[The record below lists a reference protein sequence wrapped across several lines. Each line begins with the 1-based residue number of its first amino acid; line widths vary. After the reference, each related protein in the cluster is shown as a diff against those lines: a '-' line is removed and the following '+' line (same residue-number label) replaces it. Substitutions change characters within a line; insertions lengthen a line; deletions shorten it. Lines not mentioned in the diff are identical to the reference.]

1 MDFIDYLTSVR
12 PRVEKELDAGL
23 PIPISQR
30 HLQEVAQDSSAFAE
44 KSVEQDV
51 AAPAKPA
58 AVEPAAAAVS
68 AEPSACNSVVA
79 DLNTYLYQPL
89 RGFSATGGKRVR
101 PALVLLATQAV
112 HGDVEAA
119 LPVACA
125 IEDFQSA
132 ALIHDDIADKSE
144 MRRGEPCLYR
154 SLGTGLAINVGD
166 AALVHTIG
174 RICHGNAYDE
184 TTRLRLIDALIS
196 MQERTLEGQAL
207 DLGWT
212 QENRWDITPDEYL
225 FMATSKTAYY
235 SAAYPLLCGAIVGGG
250 TAEQRSALE
259 AFGLKAGLAFQLQD
273 DLLNLV
279 GDAKTQGKDFR
290 SDITEGKRTL
300 LVVKAIEVL
309 LASAK
314 DNAEGNA
321 ESNAK
326 DSAGSNAKSSTPDA
340 ATAKASY
347 KKLISLLSSKTNDPI
362 LLEEAVELIVSTG
375 AVDDVRA
382 YAQTLIAEAKGYLE
396 EAPFDAEARD
406 TLLSMADF
414 FVNRER

>member
-12 PRVEKELDAGL
+12 SRVEKELDAGL
-23 PIPISQR
+23 PIPVSQR
-30 HLQEVAQDSSAFAE
+30 HLKEAE
-44 KSVEQDV
+44 SCTLAEQNVEQNV
-51 AAPAKPA
+51 AKSA
-58 AVEPAAAAVS
+58 AAEPA
-68 AEPSACNSVVA
+68 ACNSVVA

-112 HGDVEAA
+112 HGNVEAA

-144 MRRGEPCLYR
+144 LRRGEPCLYR
-154 SLGTGLAINVGD
+154 RLGTGLAINVGD

-300 LVVKAIEVL
+300 LVVKAIEAL
-309 LASAK
+309 LANAK
-314 DNAEGNA
+314 GNA
-321 ESNAK
+321 ESNTKESSAK
-326 DSAGSNAKSSTPDA
+326 DNAGSNAKSSTPDA
-340 ATAKASY
+340 AAAKASY

-375 AVDDVRA
+375 AVDNVRA

>member
-23 PIPISQR
+23 PIPVSQR
-30 HLQEVAQDSSAFAE
+30 HLKEAE
-44 KSVEQDV
+44 SCTLVEQNV
-51 AAPAKPA
+51 AKS
-58 AVEPAAAAVS
+58 AAAVP
-68 AEPSACNSVVA
+68 AEPAACNSVVA

-112 HGDVEAA
+112 HGNIEAA

-144 MRRGEPCLYR
+144 LRRGEPCLYR
-154 SLGTGLAINVGD
+154 RLGTGLAINVGD

-196 MQERTLEGQAL
+196 MQEHTLEGQAL

-279 GDAKTQGKDFR
+279 GNAKTQGKDFR

-309 LASAK
+309 LA
-314 DNAEGNA
+314 NAEGNA
-321 ESNAK
+321 ESNTKDSSAK
-326 DSAGSNAKSSTPDA
+326 DNVGGNAKSSTPSVA
-340 ATAKASY
+340 AAKASY

-382 YAQTLIAEAKGYLE
+382 YAQTLIAEAKGCLE

>member
-23 PIPISQR
+23 PISVSQR
-30 HLQEVAQDSSAFAE
+30 HLKEAE
-44 KSVEQDV
+44 SCTLVEQNV
-51 AAPAKPA
+51 AKS
-58 AVEPAAAAVS
+58 AAAVP
-68 AEPSACNSVVA
+68 AEPAACNSVIA

-112 HGDVEAA
+112 HGNIEAA

-144 MRRGEPCLYR
+144 LRRGEPCLYR
-154 SLGTGLAINVGD
+154 RLGTGLAINVGD

-196 MQERTLEGQAL
+196 MQEHTLEGQAL

>member
-23 PIPISQR
+23 PIPVSQR
-30 HLQEVAQDSSAFAE
+30 HFQEA
-44 KSVEQDV
+44 
-51 AAPAKPA
+51 
-58 AVEPAAAAVS
+58 EPA
-68 AEPSACNSVVA
+68 ACNSVVA

-144 MRRGEPCLYR
+144 LRRGEPCLYR
-154 SLGTGLAINVGD
+154 RLGTGLAINVGD

-196 MQERTLEGQAL
+196 MQEHTLEGQAL

-212 QENRWDITPDEYL
+212 QENRWDITPDEYI

-309 LASAK
+309 LA
-314 DNAEGNA
+314 NA
-321 ESNAK
+321 ESNAE
-326 DSAGSNAKSSTPDA
+326 DSAEGNAGCNVKATADSNAKDSTPDA
-340 ATAKASY
+340 AAAKASY

-382 YAQTLIAEAKGYLE
+382 YAQTLITEAKGYLE

>member
-12 PRVEKELDAGL
+12 PRVEKELDSGL
-23 PIPISQR
+23 PIPVSKR
-30 HLQEVAQDSSAFAE
+30 HLQEAE
-44 KSVEQDV
+44 SCTLVEQNV
-51 AAPAKPA
+51 AKS
-58 AVEPAAAAVS
+58 AAAVS
-68 AEPSACNSVVA
+68 AEPAACNSVVA

-112 HGDVEAA
+112 HGNVEAA

-144 MRRGEPCLYR
+144 LRRGEPCLYR
-154 SLGTGLAINVGD
+154 RLGTGLAINVGD

-300 LVVKAIEVL
+300 LVVKAIEAL
-309 LASAK
+309 LANAKGNAESNTKESSAK
-314 DNAEGNA
+314 DNAG
-321 ESNAK
+321 SNAK
-326 DSAGSNAKSSTPDA
+326 DSTPDA
-340 ATAKASY
+340 AAAKASY

-375 AVDDVRA
+375 AVDNVRA
-382 YAQTLIAEAKGYLE
+382 YAQTLIAEAKGCLE

>member
-23 PIPISQR
+23 PIPVSQR
-30 HLQEVAQDSSAFAE
+30 HLKEAE
-44 KSVEQDV
+44 SCTLVEQNV
-51 AAPAKPA
+51 AKS
-58 AVEPAAAAVS
+58 AAAVP
-68 AEPSACNSVVA
+68 AEPAACNSVIA

-112 HGDVEAA
+112 HGNIEAA

-144 MRRGEPCLYR
+144 LRRGEPCLYR
-154 SLGTGLAINVGD
+154 RLGTGLAINVGD

-196 MQERTLEGQAL
+196 MQEHTLEGQAL

-279 GDAKTQGKDFR
+279 GNAKTQGKDFR

-309 LASAK
+309 LANAK
-314 DNAEGNA
+314 DN
-321 ESNAK
+321 
-326 DSAGSNAKSSTPDA
+326 TPDA
-340 ATAKASY
+340 AAAKASY

-362 LLEEAVELIVSTG
+362 LLEEAVGLIVSTG
-375 AVDDVRA
+375 AVDDVRT

>member
-23 PIPISQR
+23 PIPVSQR
-30 HLQEVAQDSSAFAE
+30 HLQE
-44 KSVEQDV
+44 
-51 AAPAKPA
+51 
-58 AVEPAAAAVS
+58 
-68 AEPSACNSVVA
+68 AEPTACNSIIA

-112 HGDVEAA
+112 HGNVEAA

-144 MRRGEPCLYR
+144 LRRGEPCLYR
-154 SLGTGLAINVGD
+154 RLGTGLAINVGD

-300 LVVKAIEVL
+300 LVVKAIEAL
-309 LASAK
+309 LANAK
-314 DNAEGNA
+314 GNA
-321 ESNAK
+321 ESNTKESSAK
-326 DSAGSNAKSSTPDA
+326 DNAGSNAKSSTPDA
-340 ATAKASY
+340 AAAKASY

-396 EAPFDAEARD
+396 EAPFDTEARD

>member
-23 PIPISQR
+23 PIPVSQR
-30 HLQEVAQDSSAFAE
+30 HLKEAE
-44 KSVEQDV
+44 SCTLVEQNV
-51 AAPAKPA
+51 AKS
-58 AVEPAAAAVS
+58 AAAVP
-68 AEPSACNSVVA
+68 AEPAACNSVIA

-112 HGDVEAA
+112 HGNIEAA

-144 MRRGEPCLYR
+144 LRRGEPCLYR
-154 SLGTGLAINVGD
+154 RLGTGLAINVGD

-196 MQERTLEGQAL
+196 MQEHTLEGQAL

-279 GDAKTQGKDFR
+279 GNAKTQGKDFR

-309 LASAK
+309 LA
-314 DNAEGNA
+314 NAEGNA
-321 ESNAK
+321 ESNTKDSSAK
-326 DSAGSNAKSSTPDA
+326 DNAGGNAKSSTPSVA
-340 ATAKASY
+340 AAKASY

>member
-1 MDFIDYLTSVR
+1 
-12 PRVEKELDAGL
+12 
-23 PIPISQR
+23 
-30 HLQEVAQDSSAFAE
+30 
-44 KSVEQDV
+44 
-51 AAPAKPA
+51 
-58 AVEPAAAAVS
+58 
-68 AEPSACNSVVA
+68 
-79 DLNTYLYQPL
+79 
-89 RGFSATGGKRVR
+89 
-101 PALVLLATQAV
+101 
-112 HGDVEAA
+112 
-119 LPVACA
+119 
-125 IEDFQSA
+125 
-132 ALIHDDIADKSE
+132 
-144 MRRGEPCLYR
+144 
-154 SLGTGLAINVGD
+154 
-166 AALVHTIG
+166 
-174 RICHGNAYDE
+174 
-184 TTRLRLIDALIS
+184 
-196 MQERTLEGQAL
+196 
-207 DLGWT
+207 
-212 QENRWDITPDEYL
+212 
-225 FMATSKTAYY
+225 MATSKTAYY

-309 LASAK
+309 LA
-314 DNAEGNA
+314 NAEGNA
-321 ESNAK
+321 EDNTKSSAK
-326 DSAGSNAKSSTPDA
+326 DTASSNTKSSTSDA
-340 ATAKASY
+340 AVAKASY

>member
-23 PIPISQR
+23 PIPVSKR
-30 HLQEVAQDSSAFAE
+30 HLQEAE
-44 KSVEQDV
+44 SCTLVEQNV
-51 AAPAKPA
+51 AKS
-58 AVEPAAAAVS
+58 AAAVS
-68 AEPSACNSVVA
+68 AEPAACNSVVA

-144 MRRGEPCLYR
+144 LRRGEPCLYR
-154 SLGTGLAINVGD
+154 RLGTGLAINVGD

-174 RICHGNAYDE
+174 RICHSNAYDE
-184 TTRLRLIDALIS
+184 STRLRLIDALIS

-309 LASAK
+309 LA
-314 DNAEGNA
+314 NAEGNA
-321 ESNAK
+321 ESNEKDSSAK
-326 DSAGSNAKSSTPDA
+326 DNAGSNAKSSTPDA
-340 ATAKASY
+340 AAAKTSY

-375 AVDDVRA
+375 AVDNVRA
-382 YAQTLIAEAKGYLE
+382 YAQTLIAEAKGCLE
-396 EAPFDAEARD
+396 EASFDAEARD

>member
-23 PIPISQR
+23 PISVSQR
-30 HLQEVAQDSSAFAE
+30 HLKEAE
-44 KSVEQDV
+44 SCTLVEQNV
-51 AAPAKPA
+51 AKS
-58 AVEPAAAAVS
+58 AAAVP
-68 AEPSACNSVVA
+68 AEPAACNSVIA

-112 HGDVEAA
+112 HGNIEAA

-144 MRRGEPCLYR
+144 LRRGEPCLYR
-154 SLGTGLAINVGD
+154 RLGTGLAINVGD

-196 MQERTLEGQAL
+196 MQEHTLEGQAL

-326 DSAGSNAKSSTPDA
+326 DSSAKDNAGGNAKSSTPSVA
-340 ATAKASY
+340 AAKASY

-382 YAQTLIAEAKGYLE
+382 YAQTLIAEAKGCLE

>member
-23 PIPISQR
+23 PIPVSQR
-30 HLQEVAQDSSAFAE
+30 HLQE
-44 KSVEQDV
+44 
-51 AAPAKPA
+51 
-58 AVEPAAAAVS
+58 
-68 AEPSACNSVVA
+68 AEPPTCNSIVA

-112 HGDVEAA
+112 HGNIEAA

-144 MRRGEPCLYR
+144 LRRGEPCLYR
-154 SLGTGLAINVGD
+154 RLGTGLAINVGD

-196 MQERTLEGQAL
+196 MQEHTLEGQAL

-279 GDAKTQGKDFR
+279 GNAKTQGKDFR

-309 LASAK
+309 LA
-314 DNAEGNA
+314 NAEGNA
-321 ESNAK
+321 ESNTKDSSAK
-326 DSAGSNAKSSTPDA
+326 DTAGSNAKDSTPDA
-340 ATAKASY
+340 AAAKASY

>member
-23 PIPISQR
+23 PISVSQR
-30 HLQEVAQDSSAFAE
+30 HLKEAE
-44 KSVEQDV
+44 SCTLVEQNV
-51 AAPAKPA
+51 AKS
-58 AVEPAAAAVS
+58 AAAVP
-68 AEPSACNSVVA
+68 AEPAACNSVIA

-112 HGDVEAA
+112 HGNIEAA

-144 MRRGEPCLYR
+144 LRRGEPCLYR
-154 SLGTGLAINVGD
+154 RLGTGLAINVGD

-196 MQERTLEGQAL
+196 MQEHTLEGQAL

-326 DSAGSNAKSSTPDA
+326 DSAGSNAKDNTPDA
-340 ATAKASY
+340 AVAKASY

>member
-30 HLQEVAQDSSAFAE
+30 HLQEAE
-44 KSVEQDV
+44 SCTLVEQNV
-51 AAPAKPA
+51 AKSAAAKPA
-58 AVEPAAAAVS
+58 A
-68 AEPSACNSVVA
+68 CNSVIA

-112 HGDVEAA
+112 HGNVEAA

-144 MRRGEPCLYR
+144 LRRGEPCLYR
-154 SLGTGLAINVGD
+154 RLGTGLAINVGD
-166 AALVHTIG
+166 AALVHTIR
-174 RICHGNAYDE
+174 RICHSNAYDK

-196 MQERTLEGQAL
+196 MQEHTLEGQAL

-309 LASAK
+309 LT
-314 DNAEGNA
+314 
-321 ESNAK
+321 NAK
-326 DSAGSNAKSSTPDA
+326 DSTPDA
-340 ATAKASY
+340 ASAKASY

-382 YAQTLIAEAKGYLE
+382 YAQTLIAEAKGCLE

>member
-23 PIPISQR
+23 PIPVSQR
-30 HLQEVAQDSSAFAE
+30 HLQE
-44 KSVEQDV
+44 
-51 AAPAKPA
+51 
-58 AVEPAAAAVS
+58 
-68 AEPSACNSVVA
+68 AEPTARNSVVA

-112 HGDVEAA
+112 YGDVEAA

-144 MRRGEPCLYR
+144 LRRGEPCLYR
-154 SLGTGLAINVGD
+154 RLGTGLAINVGD

-196 MQERTLEGQAL
+196 MQEHTLEGQAL

-279 GDAKTQGKDFR
+279 GNAKTQGKDFR

-309 LASAK
+309 LA
-314 DNAEGNA
+314 NAEGNA
-321 ESNAK
+321 ESNTK
-326 DSAGSNAKSSTPDA
+326 DSSTKGIAGSNAKSSTSDA
-340 ATAKASY
+340 AAAKASY

-362 LLEEAVELIVSTG
+362 LLDEAVELIVSTG

>member
-23 PIPISQR
+23 PIPVSQR
-30 HLQEVAQDSSAFAE
+30 HPQEAE
-44 KSVEQDV
+44 SCTLVEQNV
-51 AAPAKPA
+51 AKS
-58 AVEPAAAAVS
+58 AAAVP
-68 AEPSACNSVVA
+68 AEPAACNSVVA

-112 HGDVEAA
+112 HGNVEAA

-144 MRRGEPCLYR
+144 LRRGELCLYR
-154 SLGTGLAINVGD
+154 RLGTGLAINVGD
-166 AALVHTIG
+166 TALVHTIG

-184 TTRLRLIDALIS
+184 ATRLRLIDALIS

-212 QENRWDITPDEYL
+212 QENRWNITPDEYL

-309 LASAK
+309 LA
-314 DNAEGNA
+314 NAEGNA
-321 ESNAK
+321 EDNTKSSAK
-326 DSAGSNAKSSTPDA
+326 DTASSNTKSSTSDA
-340 ATAKASY
+340 AVAKASY

>member
-23 PIPISQR
+23 PIPVSQR
-30 HLQEVAQDSSAFAE
+30 HLKEAE
-44 KSVEQDV
+44 SCTLAEQNVEQNV
-51 AAPAKPA
+51 AKSAAAKPA
-58 AVEPAAAAVS
+58 
-68 AEPSACNSVVA
+68 ACNSVVA

-89 RGFSATGGKRVR
+89 RGFSVTGGKRVR

-112 HGDVEAA
+112 HGNVEAA

-144 MRRGEPCLYR
+144 LRRGEPCLYR
-154 SLGTGLAINVGD
+154 CLGTGLAINVGD

-174 RICHGNAYDE
+174 RICHSNTYDE
-184 TTRLRLIDALIS
+184 ATRLRLIDALIS
-196 MQERTLEGQAL
+196 MQEHTLEGQAL

-212 QENRWDITPDEYL
+212 QEDRWDITPDEYL

-309 LASAK
+309 LANAESNEKDSSAK
-314 DNAEGNA
+314 DN
-321 ESNAK
+321 
-326 DSAGSNAKSSTPDA
+326 AGSNAKSSTPDA
-340 ATAKASY
+340 AAAKTSY

-375 AVDDVRA
+375 AVDNVRA

-396 EAPFDAEARD
+396 EAPFDAETRD

>member
-23 PIPISQR
+23 PIPVSQR
-30 HLQEVAQDSSAFAE
+30 HLQEAE
-44 KSVEQDV
+44 SCTLVEQNV
-51 AAPAKPA
+51 AKS
-58 AVEPAAAAVS
+58 AAAVP
-68 AEPSACNSVVA
+68 AEPAACNSVVA

-174 RICHGNAYDE
+174 RICHGNAYGE
-184 TTRLRLIDALIS
+184 TTRLCLIDALIS

-300 LVVKAIEVL
+300 LVVKAIEAL
-309 LASAK
+309 LA
-314 DNAEGNA
+314 NAEGNA
-321 ESNAK
+321 ESNTKDSSAK
-326 DSAGSNAKSSTPDA
+326 DTAGSNAKDSTPDA

>member
-1 MDFIDYLTSVR
+1 MDFFDYLTSVR

-23 PIPISQR
+23 PIPVSQR
-30 HLQEVAQDSSAFAE
+30 HLKE
-44 KSVEQDV
+44 
-51 AAPAKPA
+51 
-58 AVEPAAAAVS
+58 
-68 AEPSACNSVVA
+68 AEPTAYNSVVA

-112 HGDVEAA
+112 HGNVEAA

-144 MRRGEPCLYR
+144 LRRGEPCLYR
-154 SLGTGLAINVGD
+154 RLGTGLAINVGD
-166 AALVHTIG
+166 AALVHTIR
-174 RICHGNAYDE
+174 RICHSNAYDK

-196 MQERTLEGQAL
+196 MQEHTLEGQAL

-309 LASAK
+309 LA
-314 DNAEGNA
+314 NAEGNA
-321 ESNAK
+321 EDNTKSSAK
-326 DSAGSNAKSSTPDA
+326 DTASSNTKSSTSDA
-340 ATAKASY
+340 AVAKASY

>member
-23 PIPISQR
+23 PIPVSQR
-30 HLQEVAQDSSAFAE
+30 HLKEAE
-44 KSVEQDV
+44 SCTLVEQNV
-51 AAPAKPA
+51 AKSAAAVPAKPA
-58 AVEPAAAAVS
+58 VTVPAKPA
-68 AEPSACNSVVA
+68 ACNSVVA

-119 LPVACA
+119 LTVACA

-174 RICHGNAYDE
+174 RICHGNTYDE
-184 TTRLRLIDALIS
+184 TTRLRLINALIS

-309 LASAK
+309 LA
-314 DNAEGNA
+314 NA

-326 DSAGSNAKSSTPDA
+326 DSAEGNTGCNVKDNAESNAKSSTPDA
-340 ATAKASY
+340 AAAKASY

-375 AVDDVRA
+375 AVDNVRA
-382 YAQTLIAEAKGYLE
+382 YAQTLIAEAKGCLE

>member
-23 PIPISQR
+23 PIPVSQR
-30 HLQEVAQDSSAFAE
+30 HLQEAE
-44 KSVEQDV
+44 SCTLVEQNV
-51 AAPAKPA
+51 AKS
-58 AVEPAAAAVS
+58 AAAVP
-68 AEPSACNSVVA
+68 AEPAACNSVVA

-174 RICHGNAYDE
+174 RICHGNAYGE
-184 TTRLRLIDALIS
+184 TTRLCLIDALIS

-300 LVVKAIEVL
+300 LVVKAIEAL
-309 LASAK
+309 LA
-314 DNAEGNA
+314 NAEGNA
-321 ESNAK
+321 ESNTKDSSAK
-326 DSAGSNAKSSTPDA
+326 DTAGSNAKDNTPDA

-375 AVDDVRA
+375 AVDDVRS
-382 YAQTLIAEAKGYLE
+382 YAQTLIAEAKGCLE
-396 EAPFDAEARD
+396 EALFDAEARD

>member
-23 PIPISQR
+23 PIPVSQR
-30 HLQEVAQDSSAFAE
+30 HLQEAE
-44 KSVEQDV
+44 SCTLVEQNV
-51 AAPAKPA
+51 AKS
-58 AVEPAAAAVS
+58 AAAVP
-68 AEPSACNSVVA
+68 AEPAACNSVVA

-112 HGDVEAA
+112 HGNVEAA

-144 MRRGEPCLYR
+144 LRRGEPCLYR
-154 SLGTGLAINVGD
+154 RLGTGLAINVGD

-174 RICHGNAYDE
+174 RICHGNTYDE

-196 MQERTLEGQAL
+196 MQEHTLEGQAL

-279 GDAKTQGKDFR
+279 GNAKTQGKDFR

-300 LVVKAIEVL
+300 LVVKAIEAL
-309 LASAK
+309 LANAKDSTKGTADSTAK
-314 DNAEGNA
+314 DNAG
-321 ESNAK
+321 
-326 DSAGSNAKSSTPDA
+326 GNAKSSTPSVA
-340 ATAKASY
+340 AAKASY

-375 AVDDVRA
+375 AVDDVRS

>member
-12 PRVEKELDAGL
+12 PCVEKELDAGL
-23 PIPISQR
+23 PIPVSKR
-30 HLQEVAQDSSAFAE
+30 HLQEAE
-44 KSVEQDV
+44 SCTLVEQNV
-51 AAPAKPA
+51 AKS
-58 AVEPAAAAVS
+58 AAAVP
-68 AEPSACNSVVA
+68 AEPAACNSVVA

-144 MRRGEPCLYR
+144 LRRGEPCLYR
-154 SLGTGLAINVGD
+154 RLGTGLAINVGD

-174 RICHGNAYDE
+174 RICHSNTYDE

-196 MQERTLEGQAL
+196 MQKHTLEGQAL

-309 LASAK
+309 LANAK
-314 DNAEGNA
+314 DTAEGTA
-321 ESNAK
+321 DSTAKGTAGSNAK
-326 DSAGSNAKSSTPDA
+326 DSTPDA
-340 ATAKASY
+340 ASAKASY

-375 AVDDVRA
+375 AVDEVRA

>member
-12 PRVEKELDAGL
+12 SRVEKELDAGL
-23 PIPISQR
+23 PIPVSQR
-30 HLQEVAQDSSAFAE
+30 HLKEAE
-44 KSVEQDV
+44 SCTLAEQNVEQNV
-51 AAPAKPA
+51 AKSAAAKPA
-58 AVEPAAAAVS
+58 A
-68 AEPSACNSVVA
+68 CNSVIA

-89 RGFSATGGKRVR
+89 REFSATGGKRVR

-112 HGDVEAA
+112 HGDIEAA

-144 MRRGEPCLYR
+144 LRRGEPCLYR
-154 SLGTGLAINVGD
+154 RLGTGLAINVGD
-166 AALVHTIG
+166 AALVHTIR
-174 RICHGNAYDE
+174 RICHSNAYDK

-196 MQERTLEGQAL
+196 MQEHTLEGQAL

-309 LASAK
+309 LA
-314 DNAEGNA
+314 NAEGNA
-321 ESNAK
+321 EDNTKSSAK
-326 DSAGSNAKSSTPDA
+326 DTASSNTKSSTSDA
-340 ATAKASY
+340 AVAKASY

>member
-1 MDFIDYLTSVR
+1 MNFIDYLTSIR

-30 HLQEVAQDSSAFAE
+30 HLQEA
-44 KSVEQDV
+44 
-51 AAPAKPA
+51 
-58 AVEPAAAAVS
+58 EPAA
-68 AEPSACNSVVA
+68 CNSIVA

-112 HGDVEAA
+112 HGNIEAA

-144 MRRGEPCLYR
+144 LRRGEPCLYR
-154 SLGTGLAINVGD
+154 RLGTGLAINVGD

-196 MQERTLEGQAL
+196 MQEHTLEGQAL

-279 GDAKTQGKDFR
+279 GNAKTQGKDFR

-309 LASAK
+309 LA
-314 DNAEGNA
+314 NAEGNA
-321 ESNAK
+321 ESNTKDSSAK
-326 DSAGSNAKSSTPDA
+326 DNAGGNAKSSTPSVA
-340 ATAKASY
+340 AAKASY

-382 YAQTLIAEAKGYLE
+382 YAQTLIAEAKGCLE

>member
-23 PIPISQR
+23 PVPVSQR
-30 HLQEVAQDSSAFAE
+30 HPQEAE
-44 KSVEQDV
+44 SCTLVEQNV
-51 AAPAKPA
+51 AKS
-58 AVEPAAAAVS
+58 AAAVS
-68 AEPSACNSVVA
+68 AEPAACNSVVA

-89 RGFSATGGKRVR
+89 RGFYATGGKRVR

-300 LVVKAIEVL
+300 LVVKAIEAL
-309 LASAK
+309 LA
-314 DNAEGNA
+314 NAEGNA
-321 ESNAK
+321 KSSAEGNAGCNVK
-326 DSAGSNAKSSTPDA
+326 ATAGSNAKSSTPDA
-340 ATAKASY
+340 AAAKTSY

-375 AVDDVRA
+375 AVDDVRT

>member
-23 PIPISQR
+23 PIPVSQR
-30 HLQEVAQDSSAFAE
+30 HLKEAE
-44 KSVEQDV
+44 SCTLVEQNVEQNV
-51 AAPAKPA
+51 AKPGIAVPAAVPAKPT
-58 AVEPAAAAVS
+58 
-68 AEPSACNSVVA
+68 ACNSVIA

-112 HGDVEAA
+112 HGNVEAA

-144 MRRGEPCLYR
+144 LRRGEPCLYR
-154 SLGTGLAINVGD
+154 RLGTGLAINVGD

-174 RICHGNAYDE
+174 RICHGNTYDE

-196 MQERTLEGQAL
+196 MQEHTLEGQAL

-279 GDAKTQGKDFR
+279 GNAKTQGKDFR

-300 LVVKAIEVL
+300 LVVKAIEAL
-309 LASAK
+309 LT
-314 DNAEGNA
+314 NA

-326 DSAGSNAKSSTPDA
+326 DSTPDA
-340 ATAKASY
+340 AAAKASY

>member
-30 HLQEVAQDSSAFAE
+30 HLQEAE
-44 KSVEQDV
+44 SCTLVEQNV
-51 AAPAKPA
+51 AKSAAAKPA
-58 AVEPAAAAVS
+58 A
-68 AEPSACNSVVA
+68 CNSVIA

-89 RGFSATGGKRVR
+89 REFSATGGKRVR

-112 HGDVEAA
+112 HGNVEAA

-144 MRRGEPCLYR
+144 LRRGEPCLYR
-154 SLGTGLAINVGD
+154 RLGTGLAINAGD

-174 RICHGNAYDE
+174 RICHGNTYDE

-250 TAEQRSALE
+250 TAEQRSALK

-279 GDAKTQGKDFR
+279 GNAKTQGKDFR

-300 LVVKAIEVL
+300 LVVKAIEAF
-309 LASAK
+309 LA
-314 DNAEGNA
+314 NA

-326 DSAGSNAKSSTPDA
+326 DSTPDA
-340 ATAKASY
+340 AAAKASY

-375 AVDDVRA
+375 AVDDVRS

>member
-12 PRVEKELDAGL
+12 SRVEKELDAGL
-23 PIPISQR
+23 PIPVSQR
-30 HLQEVAQDSSAFAE
+30 HLKEAE
-44 KSVEQDV
+44 SCTLVEQNV
-51 AAPAKPA
+51 AKS
-58 AVEPAAAAVS
+58 AAAVP
-68 AEPSACNSVVA
+68 AEPAACNSVIA

-112 HGDVEAA
+112 HGNIEAA

-144 MRRGEPCLYR
+144 LRRGEPCLYR
-154 SLGTGLAINVGD
+154 RLGTGLAINVGD

-196 MQERTLEGQAL
+196 MQEHTLEGQAL

-279 GDAKTQGKDFR
+279 GNAKTQGKDFR

-309 LASAK
+309 LA
-314 DNAEGNA
+314 NAEGNA
-321 ESNAK
+321 ESNTKDSSAK
-326 DSAGSNAKSSTPDA
+326 DNADSTAKSSTPSVA
-340 ATAKASY
+340 AAKASY

-382 YAQTLIAEAKGYLE
+382 YAQTLIAEAKGCLE

>member
-23 PIPISQR
+23 PIPVSQR
-30 HLQEVAQDSSAFAE
+30 HLQE
-44 KSVEQDV
+44 
-51 AAPAKPA
+51 
-58 AVEPAAAAVS
+58 
-68 AEPSACNSVVA
+68 AEPPTCNSVIA

-144 MRRGEPCLYR
+144 LRRGEPCLYR
-154 SLGTGLAINVGD
+154 RLGTGLAINVGD

-184 TTRLRLIDALIS
+184 ATRLRLIDALIS

-309 LASAK
+309 LA
-314 DNAEGNA
+314 NA

-326 DSAGSNAKSSTPDA
+326 DSSAKGNAGSNAKSSTPDA
-340 ATAKASY
+340 AAAKASY

-375 AVDDVRA
+375 AVDDVRS
-382 YAQTLIAEAKGYLE
+382 YAQTLIAGAKGCLE
-396 EAPFDAEARD
+396 EASFDAEARD

>member
-23 PIPISQR
+23 PIPVSQR
-30 HLQEVAQDSSAFAE
+30 HLQEA
-44 KSVEQDV
+44 
-51 AAPAKPA
+51 
-58 AVEPAAAAVS
+58 EPA
-68 AEPSACNSVVA
+68 ACNSVVA

-112 HGDVEAA
+112 HGNVEAA

-144 MRRGEPCLYR
+144 LRRGEPCLYR
-154 SLGTGLAINVGD
+154 RLGTGLAINVGD

-174 RICHGNAYDE
+174 RICHSNTYDE
-184 TTRLRLIDALIS
+184 ATRLRLIGALIS
-196 MQERTLEGQAL
+196 MQEHTLEGQAL

-212 QENRWDITPDEYL
+212 QEDRWDITPDEYL

-279 GDAKTQGKDFR
+279 GDAKAQGKDFR

-309 LASAK
+309 LANAEDSTKGTAK
-314 DNAEGNA
+314 DTADSTA
-321 ESNAK
+321 ESTAK
-326 DSAGSNAKSSTPDA
+326 DTADSTAESNAKSSTSDA
-340 ATAKASY
+340 AAAKASY

-396 EAPFDAEARD
+396 EAPFDAEVRD

>member
-23 PIPISQR
+23 PIPVSQR
-30 HLQEVAQDSSAFAE
+30 HLKE
-44 KSVEQDV
+44 
-51 AAPAKPA
+51 
-58 AVEPAAAAVS
+58 
-68 AEPSACNSVVA
+68 AEPPTCNSIVA

-112 HGDVEAA
+112 HGNVEAA

-144 MRRGEPCLYR
+144 LRRGEPCLYR
-154 SLGTGLAINVGD
+154 RLGTGLAINVGD

-196 MQERTLEGQAL
+196 MQEHTLEGQAL

-279 GDAKTQGKDFR
+279 GNAKTQGKDFR

-309 LASAK
+309 LA
-314 DNAEGNA
+314 NAEGNA
-321 ESNAK
+321 ESNTKDSSAK
-326 DSAGSNAKSSTPDA
+326 DNADSTAKSSTPSVA
-340 ATAKASY
+340 AAKASY

-382 YAQTLIAEAKGYLE
+382 YAQTLIAEAKGCLE

>member
-23 PIPISQR
+23 PIPVSQR
-30 HLQEVAQDSSAFAE
+30 HLQEAE
-44 KSVEQDV
+44 SCTLVEQNV
-51 AAPAKPA
+51 AKSAAAKPA
-58 AVEPAAAAVS
+58 A
-68 AEPSACNSVVA
+68 CNSVIA

-112 HGDVEAA
+112 HGNVEAA

-144 MRRGEPCLYR
+144 LRRGEPCLYR
-154 SLGTGLAINVGD
+154 RLGTGLAINVGD
-166 AALVHTIG
+166 AALVHTIR
-174 RICHGNAYDE
+174 RICHSNAYDK

-196 MQERTLEGQAL
+196 MQEHTLEGQAL

-309 LASAK
+309 LA
-314 DNAEGNA
+314 NAE
-321 ESNAK
+321 
-326 DSAGSNAKSSTPDA
+326 SNAKSSTPDA
-340 ATAKASY
+340 AAAKTSY

-382 YAQTLIAEAKGYLE
+382 YAQTLIAEAKGCLE